1 MNEQKI
7 NRGTHGDSL
16 LILVSLETLSKKPP
30 LQAWN
35 AKWWEHVTDW
45 IDDGDFDGKY
55 KITITGNQGYVA
67 FDGDFDDVSF
77 TDGYAVGGIYWAD
90 DMIIVALC
98 ESDKKKDVEK
108 IDLFIDALGYPS
120 I

>member
-35 AKWWEHVTDW
+35 AKWWEHVTMDNEM
-45 IDDGDFDGKY
+45 DNKM
-55 KITITGNQGYVA
+55 KNK
-67 FDGDFDDVSF
+67 
-77 TDGYAVGGIYWAD
+77 D
-90 DMIIVALC
+90 DMNLI
-98 ESDKKKDVEK
+98 
-108 IDLFIDALGYPS
+108 
-120 I
+120 